1 MAFETDAASIFC
13 QIDVKEAPS
22 SDHILNKFGKEYKYI
37 VIDLGGRIIIFNNF
51 LKSNL
56 KINILIDLQRIKTVF
71 NCYIVRFQKCMILV

>member
-22 SDHILNKFGKEYKYI
+22 SDHILNKFEKEYKYI

-51 LKSNL
+51 LKSYL
-56 KINILIDLQRIKTVF
+56 KINILIDLQRIKTVL